1 MSILQAF
8 LISMVYFL
16 ANLTIIGVGFF
27 TILRPMVAG
36 FLVGCILG
44 DPVLGTQIGASVN
57 LMYMGNISAGGSIS
71 SDSCMASIMAVSLGI
86 TAGLDIATAMAI
98 AVPLGILGTFLWF
111 GRLSLGALFV
121 PLADR
126 YAAEGKADK
135 FWIVNVALPQAMLFC
150 ISAVPCFII
159 VYIGTD
165 YIQGFL
171 NFLGQNVLSSLM
183 IIGKMLPALGLG
195 ITLKAIFQGHARVY
209 FFLGFLLIQYF
220 GLSAISIGFVSLILA
235 IMYIQTRKEENLNV
249 DENATKFEIKEQKT
263 SGLITHGD
271 LVRSCVNWTFH
282 AQGCYNYERMQGL
295 GFCHAMVPIFKKFYK
310 DDQPAMAAAMSRHT
324 EFFNTAPQFAAM
336 IPGLVIAMEEQ
347 RFMGASD
354 IDDESITA
362 VKTSLMG
369 PLSGI
374 GDTVTQGVVIPLLL
388 TFFVGMGVEGN
399 ILGPILYT
407 VIITIIV
414 LGFSYF
420 SFMLGY
426 RKGNEAILSML
437 ESGVINKFIDGAKV
451 MGCIVIGGLVAKYVT
466 VSTGLVFTISGT
478 EFNLQTQL
486 FDVILPGMVPLLITL
501 GCYKLATKGFS
512 MTKVMFLML
521 ILGIIGGL
529 TGILV

>member
-8 LISMVYFL
+8 LIAMVYFL
-16 ANLTIIGVGFF
+16 ANSTLIGVGFF
-27 TILRPMVAG
+27 TLLRPMVAG

-44 DPVLGTQIGASVN
+44 NPILGTQIGASVN
-57 LMYMGNISAGGSIS
+57 LMYMGNISAGGSVS
-71 SDSCMASIMAVSLGI
+71 SDSCMAAIMAVSLGI
-86 TAGLDIATAMAI
+86 TAGLSVETAMAI
-98 AVPLGILGTFLWF
+98 AVPLGILGTLLWF
-111 GRLSLGALFV
+111 GRLTLGALFV
-121 PLADR
+121 PMADR
-126 YAAEGKADK
+126 CAAQGKADR
-135 FWIVNVALPQAMLFC
+135 FWIVNVLLPQTMLFL

-159 VYIGTD
+159 VYVGTD
-165 YIQGFL
+165 YIQGLL
-171 NFLGQNVLSSLM
+171 NFLGANVLNSLM

-195 ITLKAIFQGHARVY
+195 ITLKSIFQGHARVY

-220 GLSAISIGFVSLILA
+220 GLSTIAIGFISLILA
-235 IMYIQTRKEENLNV
+235 VMYIQNRRDDKRDETSEEAVPEVKEH
-249 DENATKFEIKEQKT
+249 KT
-263 SGLITHGD
+263 SGLITKRD
-271 LVRSCVNWTFH
+271 LIRSCVIWTFH
-282 AQGCYNYERMQGL
+282 AQACYNYERMQGL

-310 DDQPAMAAAMSRHT
+310 DDKEAMAAAMTRHT
-324 EFFNTAPQFAAM
+324 GFFNTAPQFAAM

-347 RFMGASD
+347 RYLGATD
-354 IDDESITA
+354 IDDDSITA

-388 TFFVGMGVEGN
+388 TFFIGMGIEGN

-407 VIITIIV
+407 VVITAIV

-426 RKGNEAILSML
+426 RKGNEAILSLL

-451 MGCIVIGGLVAKYVT
+451 MGCIVIGGLVANYVT
-466 VSTGLVFTISGT
+466 VSTGLSFMISGT

-501 GCYKLATKGFS
+501 GCYKLATKGVS

-521 ILGIIGGL
+521 ILGVVGGL